1 MKPETKESAASSAR
15 AAPQSQALVFTHP
28 DKIMFPQVGI
38 SKGEVLRFYDRIS
51 ARLLP
56 HLRNRPA
63 TLERLPEGV
72 KDGAAPHFWQKHIPS
87 YYPTWIPRI
96 ELPTEDGRSVTYV
109 LVNDRDTLLYL
120 VNQGTLTFHVW
131 LSRIHNLARPDFVLF
146 DLDPSEVSFTKV
158 MLVAKRVHK
167 LLRSQRFSVFVKTS
181 GKRGL
186 HVLVPWEQRGGYA
199 EAREWAKQLAQAVVA
214 EVPDIASLEPRKA
227 MRRGKVYVDVLQNV
241 RGHHVAP
248 PYVLRAVPQACVSTP
263 LAWHELTSDLHPQ
276 RFTLR
281 TFFRRLARQRRDPF
295 APLLEHY
302 RRTLDSAQD

>member
-1 MKPETKESAASSAR
+1 MKPGTKISAASSVR
-15 AAPQSQALVFTHP
+15 AAPQSQTVGFTHL
-28 DKIMFPQVGI
+28 DKVMFPQVGI
-38 SKGEVLRFYDRIS
+38 TKREVLRYYERIS

-56 HLRNRPA
+56 HLRDRPA

-72 KDGAAPHFWQKHIPS
+72 KDSAGPHFWQKHIPS

-96 ELPTEDGRSVTYV
+96 ELPTEDGPSVTYV

-120 VNQGTLTFHVW
+120 VNQGTLTVHVW
-131 LSRIHNLARPDFVLF
+131 LSRIHNLDRPDFVLF
-146 DLDPSEVSFTKV
+146 DLDPSEVPFTEV
-158 MLVAKRVHK
+158 VVVAKQLYK
-167 LLRSQRFSVFVKTS
+167 LLRARQFNAFVKTS

-186 HVLVPWEQRGGYA
+186 HVLVPWEQGGGYA
-199 EAREWAKQLAQAVVA
+199 EALEWAKQLAQAVVA
-214 EVPDIASLEPRKA
+214 EVPDSASLEPRKA

-248 PYVLRAVPQACVSTP
+248 PYVLRAVPQAGVSTP

-276 RFTLR
+276 RFTLK
-281 TFFRRLARQRRDPF
+281 TIFRRLARQRRDPF

-302 RRTLDSAQD
+302 RRTLDSTQD